1 MISKILKKQIN
12 KIPFI
17 RNLIFE
23 FRKGKIRQ
31 IIHYIFNGHLICNLK
46 ISRYFKRN
54 NIKKLQIGGGKHIK
68 EGWLNGD
75 ILIGDIYFN
84 ASNKFPIKSN
94 SFDYIFAEQF
104 LEHLNFKSGKF
115 CLEECYRVLKPGGL
129 LRIVTPDLK
138 GLFKI
143 YEDKNIVVKSEE
155 VLERHRKNHN
165 KDCLNLCH
173 FLNDNF
179 RMWGHSFIYD
189 IETLEKLF
197 LSIGFQDIKHV
208 KFGTSEHPELNGL
221 ELHADTEWMKSAYQ
235 IIVEVKKLH

>member
-75 ILIGDIYFN
+75 ILIGRY
-84 ASNKFPIKSN
+84 
-94 SFDYIFAEQF
+94 
-104 LEHLNFKSGKF
+104 
-115 CLEECYRVLKPGGL
+115 L
-129 LRIVTPDLK
+129 L
-138 GLFKI
+138 
-143 YEDKNIVVKSEE
+143 
-155 VLERHRKNHN
+155 
-165 KDCLNLCH
+165 
-173 FLNDNF
+173 
-179 RMWGHSFIYD
+179 
-189 IETLEKLF
+189 
-197 LSIGFQDIKHV
+197 
-208 KFGTSEHPELNGL
+208 
-221 ELHADTEWMKSAYQ
+221 
-235 IIVEVKKLH
+235 